1 MTLLTV
7 INDAEDTLT
16 QTRSTA
22 VYGQSG
28 SHQRQILQILKKVGR
43 DLVKVHDWQVLL
55 TFEELTCA
63 STEAQTGYPQ
73 TGFDRMADHTVM
85 WNDTQDRQI
94 IGPTP
99 SDVWS
104 ELTVRDVT
112 TLPQYWRL
120 HGGVLQVTSPNSGDT
135 IRYEYITSKWILQGG
150 STAATTFSADTDTF
164 RFDEHLLT
172 LGVVWRWLKEKGF
185 DYAEAMMDYERYL
198 QSVIKSDKGGL
209 AEIYTDSEPHFRM
222 RRQPFGTVTPY

>member
-28 SHQRQILQILKKVGR
+28 SHQRQILQILKKVGW

-55 TFEELTCA
+55 TVEEFTCA
-63 STEAQTGYPQ
+63 ATEAQTGYPQ

-85 WNDTQDRQI
+85 WNNTDDRQI
-94 IGPTP
+94 LGPTP

-120 HGGVLQVTSPNSGDT
+120 KGGVLQITSPTLGEN
-135 IRYEYITSKWILQGG
+135 IRYEYITSKWILQAGT
-150 STAATTFSADTDTF
+150 TAATTFSADTDTF

-198 QSVIKSDKGGL
+198 ESVKKSDRGGL
-209 AEIYTDSEPHFRM
+209 VKIETDPDPSLRVHPRS
-222 RRQPFGTVTPY
+222 FGTVTPY